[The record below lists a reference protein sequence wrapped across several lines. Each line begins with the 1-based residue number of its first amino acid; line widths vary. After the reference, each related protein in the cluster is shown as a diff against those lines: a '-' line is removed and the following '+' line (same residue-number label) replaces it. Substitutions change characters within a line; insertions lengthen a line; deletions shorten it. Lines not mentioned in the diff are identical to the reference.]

1 MINKITNRNG
11 FTLIEILASI
21 VLLTVIISL
30 FLSIFPQMGNM
41 NHRNGENLDAANV
54 SKELLVSI
62 KKNNY
67 NQVSLG
73 TSLPFAVVS
82 VNPLEKDIII
92 IGKYK
97 AFKIRLTLTIAEE
110 ETDIGE
116 VPLHQLKIEIFDK
129 NQTVLIDNK
138 ANVLSTTYGYIKND
152 K

>member
-1 MINKITNRNG
+1 MINQILNRNG

-21 VLLTVIISL
+21 VLLTIVISM

-67 NQVSLG
+67 NKVSLG
-73 TSLPFAVVS
+73 TSLPLAVES
-82 VNPLEKDIII
+82 VNPLKKDIII
-92 IGKYK
+92 IGNYK
-97 AFKIRLTLTIAEE
+97 HFKVRLNLTIAEE
-110 ETDIGE
+110 ETDIGK
-116 VPLHQLKIEIFDK
+116 VPLHRVKIEIFDK

-138 ANVLSTTYGYIKND
+138 VNVLSTTYGYIKN
-152 K
+152 